1 MGSLLLWKE
10 DNDDAKYKDV
20 LEKQISE
27 DMSSFLSMEE
37 TRVRVKKFMMTST
50 LGRVYN
56 DALLIISI
64 ASSLEF
70 IYLTYLDPID
80 DKSKSLMLN
89 LNFGEKA
96 LAILFM
102 FDWCLNF
109 YMADHKLKFMSR

>member
-64 ASSLEF
+64 GV
-70 IYLTYLDPID
+70 YL
-80 DKSKSLMLN
+80 SN
-89 LNFGEKA
+89 LFGS
-96 LAILFM
+96 
-102 FDWCLNF
+102 N
-109 YMADHKLKFMSR
+109 